1 GQDGHYAYGLAMA
14 LAGEGVYLDFMGSDE
29 LDSPELHASPRL
41 RFLNLQGGHGTDE
54 SLARKMLRVL
64 LYYTRLVWYAALAK
78 PKIFHVLWNN
88 KFELFDRT
96 LLMPYYKL
104 LGKKIA
110 FTAHNINIG
119 QRDSADTLLNRLTL
133 RIQYRLA
140 DHIFVHTERM
150 NRDLQQDFEVCELS
164 IRNIPYGLNNSVP
177 DTILTPGAARRALG
191 VGSTARTILFFGAIA
206 PYKG

>member
-1 GQDGHYAYGLAMA
+1 MPKKNQICFRAKRIHPRQFVIENQIPSTRTEVRDTTTYAPSPPLAAEGIQVGLLTGGQDGHYAYGLAMA
-14 LAGEGVYLDFMGSDE
+14 LAGEGVYLDFIGSDE

-96 LLMPYYKL
+96 LLMLYYKL

-119 QRDSADTLLNRLTL
+119 KRDSADTLL
-133 RIQYRLA
+133 
-140 DHIFVHTERM
+140 
-150 NRDLQQDFEVCELS
+150 
-164 IRNIPYGLNNSVP
+164 
-177 DTILTPGAARRALG
+177 
-191 VGSTARTILFFGAIA
+191 
-206 PYKG
+206 K